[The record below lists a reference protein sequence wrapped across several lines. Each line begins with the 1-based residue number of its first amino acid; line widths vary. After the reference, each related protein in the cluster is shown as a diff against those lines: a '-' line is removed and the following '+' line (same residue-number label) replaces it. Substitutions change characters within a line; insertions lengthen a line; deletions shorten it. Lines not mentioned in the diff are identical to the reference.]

1 MAFRVPIEIDEW
13 YHCYNRGVDKRIV
26 FNDDGDYERF
36 LLLMY
41 LCNGST
47 AIHASNLYNPSL
59 AKVLLDSELDRG
71 DRLVEFGCYV
81 LMPNHFHFLLKEIQD
96 GGVSVFMQR
105 MFTAYAMYFNRRH
118 DRTGALFAG
127 PFKSKH
133 VDEDRYLKQLIA
145 YLHLNP
151 AELFDPKWKQGTGNI
166 KKIKQELL
174 AYKYSSLLDF
184 LRKRRPERKILG
196 DTVFELFETMPALNE
211 LVSDADDYYAQ
222 TYDDW

>member
-1 MAFRVPIEIDEW
+1 MAIRIPIEIDEW
-13 YHCYNRGVDKRIV
+13 YHCYNRGVDKRTV
-26 FNDDGDYERF
+26 FGDKNDYERF

-47 AIHASNLYNPSL
+47 AIHASNLNSPNL
-59 AKVLLDSELDRG
+59 NRVLLDPEIDRG
-71 DRLVEFGCYV
+71 DPLVEFGSYV
-81 LMPNHFHFLLKEIQD
+81 LMPNHFHFLLKEIQND
-96 GGVSVFMQR
+96 GTAMFMQR
-105 MFTAYAMYFNRRH
+105 MFTAYTMYFNKKH

-151 AELFDPKWKQGTGNI
+151 AELFDPKWKHGVSNI

-174 AYKYSSLLDF
+174 AYRYSSLPDF
-184 LRKRRPERKILG
+184 LREKRPERKILG
-196 DTVFELFETMPALNE
+196 STVFELFEAIPSLNE
-211 LVSDADDYYAQ
+211 LVSDANDYYAQ

>member
-1 MAFRVPIEIDEW
+1 MANRVPVEIDEW

-26 FNDDGDYERF
+26 FNDDDDCERF

-59 AKVLLDSELDRG
+59 AKVLSDSELDRG
-71 DRLVEFGCYV
+71 DPLVEFGCYV
-81 LMPNHFHFLLKEIQD
+81 LMPNHFHFLLKEILD
-96 GGVSVFMQR
+96 GGISRFMQR
-105 MFTAYAMYFNRRH
+105 MFTAYTMYFNKRH

-133 VDEDRYLKQLIA
+133 VDEDRYIKQLIA

-151 AELFDPKWKQGTGNI
+151 AELFDPKWKQGSSNM

-174 AYKYSSLLDF
+174 VYKYSSLLDF
-184 LRKRRPERKILG
+184 LRKRRLERKILG
-196 DTVFELFETMPALNE
+196 DTVFELFETIPSLNE
-211 LVSDADDYYAQ
+211 LVNDANDYYAQ
-222 TYDDW
+222 THDDW